1 MDNSNPARK
10 EPRRQ
15 PANPICPNFT
25 LLNFLPKNSGI
36 KPTNAPDMSE
46 PIIAP
51 NKYAMSITLPC
62 IRILLVKNY
71 DTFSFLDFIIIIFYF
86 AAYANR

>member
-1 MDNSNPARK
+1 MKVRNNYIYFLKRLLILLLSEIIIIAEKIIQIGMDNSNPARK

-36 KPTNAPDMSE
+36 KPTNAPDIERTNNCS
-46 PIIAP
+46 
-51 NKYAMSITLPC
+51 
-62 IRILLVKNY
+62 
-71 DTFSFLDFIIIIFYF
+71 
-86 AAYANR
+86 